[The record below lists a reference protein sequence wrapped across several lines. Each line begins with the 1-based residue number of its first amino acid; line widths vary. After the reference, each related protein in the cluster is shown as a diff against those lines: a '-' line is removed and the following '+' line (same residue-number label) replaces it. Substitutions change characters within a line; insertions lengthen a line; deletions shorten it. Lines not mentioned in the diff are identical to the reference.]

1 MTVIV
6 MLLKILHGHVK
17 KQNPWTKDLIDNEFC
32 IISFQLLFGRFQSLI
47 DIFFFFYFLSFLL
60 FGLSKVCRILTYFY
74 IKHPLENV
82 FKCGLYFNNHFV
94 TRSTYTQMRNVY
106 NSMTPLH
113 TFGTAFWPDLRAT
126 VEYEAL
132 SSCL

>member
-47 DIFFFFYFLSFLL
+47 DIFFFL
-60 FGLSKVCRILTYFY
+60 F
-74 IKHPLENV
+74 P
-82 FKCGLYFNNHFV
+82 
-94 TRSTYTQMRNVY
+94 
-106 NSMTPLH
+106 
-113 TFGTAFWPDLRAT
+113 
-126 VEYEAL
+126 
-132 SSCL
+132 

>member
-47 DIFFFFYFLSFLL
+47 DIFFFSISLAFYYS
-60 FGLSKVCRILTYFY
+60 VC
-74 IKHPLENV
+74 P
-82 FKCGLYFNNHFV
+82 KCAGY
-94 TRSTYTQMRNVY
+94 
-106 NSMTPLH
+106 
-113 TFGTAFWPDLRAT
+113 
-126 VEYEAL
+126 
-132 SSCL
+132 